1 MRGTQHEGFCQRG
14 LRSAAVFARATCPD
28 VFSIGDDG
36 VAHAIEGDVPEDAED
51 GAQEAADNC
60 PVSAITVE

>member
-1 MRGTQHEGFCQRG
+1 MKASVNEDCIGCGLCEG
-14 LRSAAVFARATCPD
+14 TCPD

-36 VAHAIEGDVPEDAED
+36 VAHAIEGDVPEDSED

>member
-1 MRGTQHEGFCQRG
+1 MKASVNEDCIGCDLCEG
-14 LRSAAVFARATCPD
+14 TCPD

-60 PVSAITVE
+60 PASAITVE

>member
-1 MRGTQHEGFCQRG
+1 MKASVNEDCIGCGMCEG
-14 LRSAAVFARATCPD
+14 TCPD

-36 VAHAIEGDVPEDAED
+36 VAHAVEEELSADVEDA
-51 GAQEAADNC
+51 AQEAADNC

>member
-1 MRGTQHEGFCQRG
+1 MKASVNEDCIGCGLCEGP
-14 LRSAAVFARATCPD
+14 CPD

-36 VAHAIEGDVPEDAED
+36 VAHAVEGDVPEDAED
-51 GAQEAADNC
+51 AAQEAADNC